1 MGGLVEN
8 FKLTRG
14 GGCSEINKM
23 VWGGLY
29 QNGGGGMTMSLDKG
43 GL

>member
-14 GGCSEINKM
+14 GAAVRLIKWCGEDFIKM
-23 VWGGLY
+23 A
-29 QNGGGGMTMSLDKG
+29 GGGGDDG
-43 GL
+43 FR